1 MQNTLKPINSP
12 DGLFH
17 DGNPTTGELGTIVS
31 ADWLNS
37 LQQATVATQDELIAL
52 IKDSGQ
58 ALDANRKDQLLQAV
72 KQLAWGG
79 NSKPTTLAGYGITDG
94 ATKAEVSIKA
104 DKAGTLAGYGIA
116 DGATTSQL
124 RAAAPAG
131 EVAYFAMPSAPPG
144 WLRCD
149 GSLASR
155 NVYPALF
162 EAIGTRYGAGDG
174 TTTFNLPDLRG
185 EFIRGWSSDHP
196 VVDVGRAFASRQM
209 GSLIPYQGYIDP
221 TRSGAWQSSY
231 NDRLGWVSGLFDDG
245 FESNHVDGTSVVN
258 YGVTPIPNW
267 QAQLLGG
274 TLTQAVTGSTT
285 NLLKG
290 TRPRNIALL
299 ACIKH

>member
-37 LQQATVATQDELIAL
+37 LQLATAATQDELIAL

-58 ALDANRKDQLLQAV
+58 ELDASRKDQLLQAV
-72 KQLAWGG
+72 KKMAWGG

-144 WLRCD
+144 WLKCD
-149 GSLASR
+149 GSSANR
-155 NVYPALF
+155 NAYPALF

-185 EFIRGWSSDHP
+185 EFIRGWSSDRP
-196 VVDVGRAFASRQM
+196 LVDAGRVFGSAQISTQVWVDDDANEAVGAPDWTNNNLVNLGYEPASVNVAHLHYAKSV
-209 GSLIPYQGYIDP
+209 GSASYGADFI
-221 TRSGAWQSSY
+221 RS
-231 NDRLGWVSGLFDDG
+231 
-245 FESNHVDGTSVVN
+245 
-258 YGVTPIPNW
+258 I
-267 QAQLLGG
+267 
-274 TLTQAVTGSTT
+274 
-285 NLLKG
+285 
-290 TRPRNIALL
+290 RPRNLALL
-299 ACIKH
+299 ACIKY